1 MEREGN
7 TKGVAGQPVL
17 YEQSDASRLSELD
30 PEVVSYCVEHA
41 LVKPVLR
48 DGKSWFTGSDILKL
62 KLLRTLLLSRRLSA
76 ALDNAFLRIGRDLM
90 DERSGSPSESADE
103 LAGVVRQLLNKFQK

>member
-62 KLLRTLLLSRRLSA
+62 KLLR
-76 ALDNAFLRIGRDLM
+76 IGRDLM